1 MNSNLTFLDLY
12 NRLES
17 GKIDLSEFQKEYM
30 RTKELKE
37 IQQEY
42 TKFKQRKDD
51 GRLYITINRKSY
63 YGKTKEEVWEKIREA
78 LYVDST
84 KTLTIND
91 IFPDFMN
98 YENSITKEKKL
109 SPKTLKEYKSM
120 WINHIKDSDLASKP
134 IIKLSPN
141 DFAYFFSEKTYGGKW
156 TCTMFNNV
164 RGLLNR
170 LIRYSIR
177 QNYISVNPLTD
188 IKARDF
194 DIKPVNRDNQDYFTI
209 NDRDKLINH
218 ILTNHN
224 DDIYGLAI
232 VLNFYLGVR
241 IGELLAIR
249 KELIDFKNR
258 VVHIHEQMQTYYEM
272 DSELNFSPRT
282 YRNVD
287 FLKGRTKHGYRH
299 MPLVDDSISIIM
311 KIYEL
316 NSDSQYLFAK
326 NNKRLYKD
334 TFNEHL
340 KKYCEDVGINSK
352 SSHKIRFY
360 YASKL
365 YNDGAKVTNIK
376 RLLGHS
382 KLETTLHY
390 IQSVVDNEE
399 ADEEVRNILNKSA
412 NRLQT
417 IIQ

>member
-1 MNSNLTFLDLY
+1 
-12 NRLES
+12 
-17 GKIDLSEFQKEYM
+17 
-30 RTKELKE
+30 
-37 IQQEY
+37 
-42 TKFKQRKDD
+42 
-51 GRLYITINRKSY
+51 
-63 YGKTKEEVWEKIREA
+63 
-78 LYVDST
+78 
-84 KTLTIND
+84 
-91 IFPDFMN
+91 
-98 YENSITKEKKL
+98 
-109 SPKTLKEYKSM
+109 
-120 WINHIKDSDLASKP
+120 
-134 IIKLSPN
+134 
-141 DFAYFFSEKTYGGKW
+141 
-156 TCTMFNNV
+156 
-164 RGLLNR
+164 
-170 LIRYSIR
+170 
-177 QNYISVNPLTD
+177 
-188 IKARDF
+188 
-194 DIKPVNRDNQDYFTI
+194 
-209 NDRDKLINH
+209 
-218 ILTNHN
+218 
-224 DDIYGLAI
+224 
-232 VLNFYLGVR
+232 
-241 IGELLAIR
+241 
-249 KELIDFKNR
+249 
-258 VVHIHEQMQTYYEM
+258 
-272 DSELNFSPRT
+272 
-282 YRNVD
+282 
-287 FLKGRTKHGYRH
+287 GRTKHGYRH